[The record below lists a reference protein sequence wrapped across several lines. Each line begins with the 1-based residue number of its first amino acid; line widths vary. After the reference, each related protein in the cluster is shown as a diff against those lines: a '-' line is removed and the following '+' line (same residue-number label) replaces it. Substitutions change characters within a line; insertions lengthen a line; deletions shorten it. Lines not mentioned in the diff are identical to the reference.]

1 VRVRVAANVD
11 RLPGLSRVD
20 FVVVPREALGGA
32 VARDSLLF
40 VAIRGA
46 DPAAVRA
53 AARTVPGARPDDPFG
68 PGGSAGAPGLPG
80 PPGPGEPDGVAMLV
94 RAEQR
99 SALDR
104 SAFND
109 GITMVFTVAAVA
121 ALLAGLLAVG
131 LALMVDAAA
140 RGRALSL
147 LRTMGL
153 APGSARRVLLVEF
166 VPLLVT
172 TLVAG
177 LALGIALPALLAPAL
192 GLGAFT
198 AGVPVDGGVDGGF
211 LALLAGLL
219 LLLTAA
225 ALLTEEAANRRLG
238 LGQVLRVD

>member
-1 VRVRVAANVD
+1 MRVAANLD

-20 FVVVPREALGGA
+20 FVVVPREALGAA

-40 VAIRGA
+40 VATRGA

-53 AARTVPGARPDDPFG
+53 AARTVPGVRPDDPFG
-68 PGGSAGAPGLPG
+68 PGGFAGRPGGCPG
-80 PPGPGEPDGVAMLV
+80 RRGRRAVAMLV

-99 SALDR
+99 RALDR

-131 LALMVDAAA
+131 LALMADAAA

-153 APGSARRVLLVEF
+153 APEPARRVLLVEF
-166 VPLLVT
+166 VPLLVM

-177 LALGIALPALLAPAL
+177 VALGITLPTLLAPAL
-192 GLGAFT
+192 GLGAFA
-198 AGVPVDGGVDGGF
+198 AGVPVRGGLDGGF

-225 ALLTEEAANRRLG
+225 ALLTEEAVNRRLG